1 MLQCNRYPGLD
12 ANEIIRLTS
21 AIGQLLL
28 FSSPEQQPSK
38 RPLYFGNCRK
48 IDSHKSSNAAIGAF
62 AANDS
67 IRLDWSAAISSQV
80 GWLGRPLGSLG

>member
-1 MLQCNRYPGLD
+1 MSEANVRYSASKLM
-12 ANEIIRLTS
+12 TS
-21 AIGQLLL
+21 LPQPGQLLL